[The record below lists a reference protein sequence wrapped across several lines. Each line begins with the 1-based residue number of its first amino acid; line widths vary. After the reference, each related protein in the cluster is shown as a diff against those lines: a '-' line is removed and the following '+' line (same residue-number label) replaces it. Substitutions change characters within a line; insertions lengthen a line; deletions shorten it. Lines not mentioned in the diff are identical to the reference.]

1 MPEARK
7 KPRSALNP
15 KYKPQAESMP
25 AVVREI
31 AHELGLDLEALR
43 DWKVYASGKVVL
55 IAPNGMKF
63 VREGAPIDEID
74 KKTFIK
80 RKSNTQPRQVKDE
93 R

>member
-7 KPRSALNP
+7 KPRSAINP
-15 KYKPQAESMP
+15 KYKPQGECIP
-25 AVVREI
+25 TVVREI

-63 VREGAPIDEID
+63 VREGAPAEEID
-74 KKTFIK
+74 QKTLIK
-80 RKSNTQPRQVKDE
+80 RKNSNQPRQVKDE
-93 R
+93 H